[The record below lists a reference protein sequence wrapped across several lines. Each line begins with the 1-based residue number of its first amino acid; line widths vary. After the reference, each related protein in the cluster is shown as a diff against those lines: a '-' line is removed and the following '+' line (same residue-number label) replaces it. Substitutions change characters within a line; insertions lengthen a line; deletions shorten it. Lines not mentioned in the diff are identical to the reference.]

1 MADDAT
7 NGEPE
12 GPRRTGLRDWWLGAS
27 ALVGVAGLAITQPV
41 LDLFGRNPE
50 FFIAGR
56 YGARQIE
63 TFALVVALGPALVAV
78 ALATLARLAHP
89 RLGVVV
95 HAVLLAL
102 LAFLF
107 GLVLLNSLGV
117 DEPWMALPGAALIAG
132 LVVGLERTRPPM
144 RTLLSYLALGNL
156 AFVTLFL
163 FASPTAELVAA
174 DGAAGA
180 DEAEAEAGVT
190 DAPRLD
196 GPVVFVILDE
206 FPVTTIMRADGTVNA
221 DRYPNLAR
229 LAATSTWF
237 RNASSLSSL
246 TSESVP
252 SMLTGQR
259 FETGQ
264 LPSYIDHPRSYLTLF
279 GDRYP
284 INLYESVTDMC
295 PPWAC
300 TPAERGSVG
309 TAAHDAAVVYGH
321 QVLPGDLADDL
332 DLPGIDHSW
341 GSFGDDL
348 DSPDPDSSSSS
359 DSGSDA
365 DSTSGPGPGSGS
377 VADSDPTAG
386 SGSGDD
392 AHSAAGSGS
401 DAGTA
406 SGPGSGSGAGAD
418 PTAGLGSG
426 DGEGTSSTTDP
437 PAAADGIVGENGY
450 GRWESLPDDER
461 RALGQFTVLER
472 SVARID
478 ARPSVNFVH
487 VALPHYPWS
496 LTPWGAQLTQAPA
509 KLNDM
514 DGPEARE
521 MNAQL
526 RYQLHSLQVGA
537 VDEAVGEMIDHLESV
552 GAWDDALVVVTSDHG
567 TSLLLPDLGRQPT
580 KRNSEERLRM
590 PLFVKAPGQTTGE
603 VRDDVART
611 IDILPS
617 IVDLLGARTDWP
629 FDGHS
634 LFDGSEP
641 DRPPEVNPSLRPA
654 LDIAARHAANYGG
667 DDWDGLAAL
676 GIARDQDLV
685 GRPVTGLTVGEP
697 SDLTWSAADEDLLDA
712 LPTHDGRVPYLVTG
726 TVTTPDDASPPQ
738 ILLAV
743 NGIVAGVA
751 ATPLDSRDGWQVQG
765 MVAPYFRT
773 GANTLDA
780 YEVEPT
786 PLGPVLHPLPP
797 AD

>member
-12 GPRRTGLRDWWLGAS
+12 RPRRAGLRDWWLGAS

-78 ALATLARLAHP
+78 VLATLARLAHP

-95 HAVLLAL
+95 QSILLTL

-132 LVVGLERTRPPM
+132 LVVGLERTRPPI

-156 AFVTLFL
+156 AFVALFL
-163 FASPTAELVAA
+163 FASPTAELVSA

-180 DEAEAEAGVT
+180 DEPAAGVT

-259 FETGQ
+259 FEPGQ

-295 PPWAC
+295 PPSAC
-300 TPAERGSVG
+300 TQAERGSVG

-332 DLPGIDHSW
+332 DLPDIDHSW

-348 DSPDPDSSSSS
+348 DAPDPSPRDTE
-359 DSGSDA
+359 DDA
-365 DSTSGPGPGSGS
+365 DTDPPAADDTTATTDGGTEDDPDTS
-377 VADSDPTAG
+377 A
-386 SGSGDD
+386 
-392 AHSAAGSGS
+392 
-401 DAGTA
+401 
-406 SGPGSGSGAGAD
+406 
-418 PTAGLGSG
+418 
-426 DGEGTSSTTDP
+426 TTDP

-461 RALGQFTVLER
+461 RALGQLTVLER

-526 RYQLHSLQVGA
+526 RFQLHSLQVGA
-537 VDEAVGEMIDHLESV
+537 VDQAVGDMIDHLESV

-580 KRNSEERLRM
+580 KRNREERLRM

-603 VRDDVART
+603 VRDDVAQT

-617 IVDLLGARTDWP
+617 IVDLLGVRTDWS

-634 LFDGSEP
+634 LFDGSAP
-641 DRPPEVNPSLRPA
+641 GRAPEVAPSLQPA

-685 GRPVTGLTVGEP
+685 GRPVAGLTVGDP

-780 YEVEPT
+780 YEVELT
-786 PLGPVLHPLPP
+786 PLGPLLHPLPP